1 MKQCFSPFS
10 DNSDVPRVLFSGFL
24 RKIDSQID
32 PLSTAK
38 FTQPAQRKHGIRNEY
53 AQRTPQMANA
63 VRSCCPHW

>member
-1 MKQCFSPFS
+1 
-10 DNSDVPRVLFSGFL
+10 VLFSGFL

-32 PLSTAK
+32 PLSTAN

-63 VRSCCPHW
+63 VRSCCPHWWV